1 MGWKFQHPKKTL
13 ITCYFH
19 SNKVNL
25 FLLLSFLFLISFVP
39 VFGESHPEYSGM
51 SNPSEYVLQFDENTF
66 SIPYEVNA
74 QIIAMEIDTE
84 LTSLLIAIDGESD
97 SIFQID
103 LQHELINAQNNEF
116 AILVNGFEVD
126 YDIVSD
132 ADSST
137 LTFFVPQYVE
147 EIEIIGTNVIPEFPF
162 GVLAVLSILI
172 ISVMV
177 FSRLKL
183 PIFRL

>member
-1 MGWKFQHPKKTL
+1 MK
-13 ITCYFH
+13 I
-19 SNKVNL
+19 
-25 FLLLSFLFLISFVP
+25 FLWLSVSLLISIIP
-39 VFGESHPEYSGM
+39 VFGESHPEYSAM
-51 SNPSEYVLQFDENTF
+51 TNPTEYVLEFDEQIF

-74 QIIAMEIDTE
+74 NIIAMEIDPD
-84 LTSLLIAIDGESD
+84 LTSLLIALESDSD

-116 AILVNGFEVD
+116 AILVNGLEVD

-132 ADSST
+132 VDSST
-137 LTFFVPQYVE
+137 LTFFVPQYTE
-147 EIEIIGTNVIPEFPF
+147 EIEIIGTHVIPEFPF
-162 GVLAVLSILI
+162 GAIAGLSVLI

-183 PIFRL
+183 PMFRL

>member
-1 MGWKFQHPKKTL
+1 MK
-13 ITCYFH
+13 
-19 SNKVNL
+19 L
-25 FLLLSFLFLISFVP
+25 FLLLSFSLLISVTP
-39 VFGESHPEYSGM
+39 AFGESHPEYSGI
-51 SNPSEYVLQFDENTF
+51 SNPSEYILQFDEHTF

-74 QIIAMEIDTE
+74 HIIAMEIDTE
-84 LTSLLIAIDGESD
+84 LTSLLIALESDDD

-116 AILVNGFEVD
+116 AILANGFEID
-126 YDIVSD
+126 YDVVSD

-137 LTFFVPQYVE
+137 LTFFVPQYTE
-147 EIEIIGTNVIPEFPF
+147 EIEIIGTHVIPEFPF
-162 GVLAVLSILI
+162 GVMVVLSLLI

>member
-1 MGWKFQHPKKTL
+1 MRILGFIIIIL
-13 ITCYFH
+13 G
-19 SNKVNL
+19 
-25 FLLLSFLFLISFVP
+25 ISIIP
-39 VFGESHPEYSGM
+39 SFGESHPEYSGITD
-51 SNPSEYVLQFDENTF
+51 PSEYVLQFDEHTF
-66 SIPYEVNA
+66 SIPYEVDA
-74 QIIAMEIDTE
+74 HVIAMEIDTE
-84 LTSLLIAIDGESD
+84 LTSLLIALDSDAD

-103 LQHELINAQNNEF
+103 LQHKLINAQNNEF

-137 LTFFVPQYVE
+137 LTFFVPQYTE
-147 EIEIIGTNVIPEFPF
+147 EIEIIGTHVIPEFPF
-162 GVLAVLSILI
+162 GVMAVLSTLI
-172 ISVMV
+172 ISVMI

>member
-1 MGWKFQHPKKTL
+1 MK
-13 ITCYFH
+13 I
-19 SNKVNL
+19 
-25 FLLLSFLFLISFVP
+25 FLWLSVSLLISIIP
-39 VFGESHPEYSGM
+39 VFGESHPEYSAM
-51 SNPSEYVLQFDENTF
+51 TNPTEYVLEFDEQIF

-74 QIIAMEIDTE
+74 NIIAMEIDPD
-84 LTSLLIAIDGESD
+84 LTSLLIALESDSD

-116 AILVNGFEVD
+116 AILVNGLEVD

-132 ADSST
+132 VDRST
-137 LTFFVPQYVE
+137 LTFFVPQSTE
-147 EIEIIGTNVIPEFPF
+147 EIEIIGTHVIPEFPF
-162 GVLAVLSILI
+162 GAIAGLSVLI

-183 PIFRL
+183 PMFRL

>member
-1 MGWKFQHPKKTL
+1 MK
-13 ITCYFH
+13 
-19 SNKVNL
+19 L
-25 FLLLSFLFLISFVP
+25 FFLLSFSLLISIAP
-39 VFGESHPEYSGM
+39 AFGESHPEYSGITD
-51 SNPSEYVLQFDENTF
+51 PSEYVLQFDEHTF
-66 SIPYEVNA
+66 LIPYEVDA
-74 QIIAMEIDTE
+74 HVIAMEIDTE
-84 LTSLLIAIDGESD
+84 LTSLLIALDSDSD

-103 LQHELINAQNNEF
+103 LQHKLINAQNNEF

-137 LTFFVPQYVE
+137 LTFFVPQYTE
-147 EIEIIGTNVIPEFPF
+147 EIEIIGTHVIPEFPF
-162 GVLAVLSILI
+162 GVMAVLSTLI

>member
-1 MGWKFQHPKKTL
+1 MK
-13 ITCYFH
+13 I
-19 SNKVNL
+19 
-25 FLLLSFLFLISFVP
+25 FLWLSVSLLISIIP
-39 VFGESHPEYSGM
+39 VFGESHPEYSAM
-51 SNPSEYVLQFDENTF
+51 TNPTEYVLEFDEQIF

-74 QIIAMEIDTE
+74 NIIAMEIDPD
-84 LTSLLIAIDGESD
+84 LTSLLIALESDSD

-116 AILVNGFEVD
+116 AILVNGCEVD

-132 ADSST
+132 VDSST
-137 LTFFVPQYVE
+137 LTFFVPQYTE
-147 EIEIIGTNVIPEFPF
+147 EIEIIGTHVIPEFPF
-162 GVLAVLSILI
+162 GAIAGLSVLI

-183 PIFRL
+183 PMFRL

>member
-1 MGWKFQHPKKTL
+1 MK
-13 ITCYFH
+13 I
-19 SNKVNL
+19 
-25 FLLLSFLFLISFVP
+25 FLWLSVSLLISIIP
-39 VFGESHPEYSGM
+39 VFGESHPEYSAM
-51 SNPSEYVLQFDENTF
+51 ANPTEYVLEFDEQIF

-74 QIIAMEIDTE
+74 NIIAMEIDPD
-84 LTSLLIAIDGESD
+84 LTSLLIALESDSD

-116 AILVNGFEVD
+116 AILVNGLEVD

-132 ADSST
+132 VDRST
-137 LTFFVPQYVE
+137 LTFFVPQSTE
-147 EIEIIGTNVIPEFPF
+147 EIEIIGTHVIPEFPF
-162 GVLAVLSILI
+162 GAIAGLSVLI

-183 PIFRL
+183 PMFRL